1 MAMWIK
7 IEDWL
12 TPMEYSRHIR
22 KSMTWVTKLMQT
34 GKVQYI
40 RYSGGRLI
48 HKSGKMPTDNNPIK
62 DNRIVCDQTFAVRLK
77 DFIDNVDVCDL
88 PGEEEKE
95 YLQSVAS
102 ELIKYQVETA
112 TDDEE
117 IKYLKNIG
125 LK

>member
-1 MAMWIK
+1 MWIK

-12 TPMEYSRHIR
+12 TPMAYSRHIG
-22 KSMTWVTKLMQT
+22 KSMSWVTKLLT
-34 GKVQYI
+34 DKKVDAI
-40 RYSGGRLI
+40 PYSGGRLI
-48 HKSGKMPTDNNPIK
+48 HKSGKIPQDNNPIK
-62 DNRIVCDQTFAVRLK
+62 DNRIVSDMTFATRLK
-77 DFIDNVDVCDL
+77 FFLDGVEVCDC

-95 YLQSVAS
+95 YLQSVAI

-117 IKYLKNIG
+117 IKYFQNIG

>member
-1 MAMWIK
+1 MWIR

-12 TPMEYSRHIR
+12 TPMAYSRHIG
-22 KSMTWVTKLMQT
+22 KSMSWVTNLLMNK
-34 GKVQYI
+34 KVDAI
-40 RYSGGRLI
+40 PYSGGRLI
-48 HKSGKMPTDNNPIK
+48 HKSGKMPDDNNPIK
-62 DNRIVCDQTFAVRLK
+62 DNRIVCDQTFASRFK
-77 DFIDNVDVCDL
+77 AFIDNVDVCDL

-95 YLQSVAS
+95 YLQSVAN